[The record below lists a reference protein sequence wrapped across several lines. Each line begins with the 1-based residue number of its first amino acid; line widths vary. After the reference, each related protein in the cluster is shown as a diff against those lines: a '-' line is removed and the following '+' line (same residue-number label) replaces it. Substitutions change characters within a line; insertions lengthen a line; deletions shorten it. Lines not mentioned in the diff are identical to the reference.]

1 MAYDKHTWG
10 CGEKLT
16 PAKLNHIEE
25 GIENSSGGSSEPFII
40 NYLRTSSSISYYDK
54 TWKEAYDVFM
64 SGRPVFVDASNDP
77 LFLSDLSADISFSIY
92 TAVLQVVAMTEQPGT
107 GSVQTTYRALL
118 GSGSKDYLLATDT
131 TPYLY
136 WYHNGTK

>member
-1 MAYDKHTWG
+1 MAYDKHTWE

-25 GIENSSGGSSEPFII
+25 GIENSSGGSDEPFII

-54 TWKEAYDVFM
+54 TWQEAYDVFM

-77 LFLSDLSADISFSIY
+77 LFSIVSDIDI
-92 TAVLQVVAMTEQPGT
+92 AVLQVVAMTEQPGT

-118 GSGSKDYLLATDT
+118 GRGSKDYLLATDT

-136 WYHNGTK
+136 WYHNGIK

>member
-1 MAYDKHTWG
+1 MAYTKNKWK
-10 CGEKLT
+10 CGDSVTAEKL
-16 PAKLNHIEE
+16 NNIEQ
-25 GIENSSGGSSEPFII
+25 GIANGSGSAIEPFYVDFDHYAEESP
-40 NYLRTSSSISYYDK
+40 NPPVYNK
-54 TWKEAYDVFM
+54 TWQEAYDVFM

-77 LFLSDLSADISFSIY
+77 LFSIVSDIDI
-92 TAVLQVVAMTEQPGT
+92 AVLQVVAMTEQPGT

-118 GSGSKDYLLATDT
+118 GRGSKDYLLATDT